1 MYDFIEGK
9 LDSLSPTHAVLEN
22 SGMGYF
28 INISLHTY
36 EKIRGKEKVRLF
48 THLAFK
54 VENQSPVSTVLYGFA
69 EADERYMF
77 QLLTSVSGVG
87 NNTAMIMLSS
97 LQPNDIASAILNGNV
112 SLIKSIKGIGEKTAM
127 RLILELKDKM
137 GKPGKSV
144 AQHIAQSSNVY
155 DEAAQ
160 ALATLGFNRAMVDKA
175 LMKISTSDVGKT
187 NNIEEIIKNAL
198 KIL

>member
-9 LDSLSPTHAVLEN
+9 LDSLSPTHVVLEN
-22 SGMGYF
+22 NGIGYF
-28 INISLHTY
+28 VTISLHTY
-36 EKIRGKEKVRLF
+36 EKVRGKEKVRLF

-69 EADERYMF
+69 EPDERYMF

-112 SLIKSIKGIGEKTAM
+112 PLIKSIKGIGEKTAQ
-127 RLILELKDKM
+127 RLVLELRDKM

-175 LMKISTSDVGKT
+175 LMKISSSDASKT